1 MSGGSTDLRYT
12 ASPALVHGLRGISPI
27 TMPRLDFETVFD
39 SSPNSYMLLDRDLRY
54 VAANAAYLRAVSLQ
68 REDVIGRLL
77 FDVFPHN
84 PDDPN
89 NASVRLLRESLERVL
104 TTRARD
110 VIALISY
117 RVPHR
122 RDGQLVMEERLW
134 SATHTPIVDDKGNV
148 AFILQHTVD
157 VTELE
162 ALRNSAEEA
171 GILERAEVLQR
182 RNVNLDAE
190 LQHVRS
196 LFDQAPGFICVLRG
210 PDHVFELVNRAYYQL
225 IGHREIL
232 GRAVREALP
241 EFSGQ
246 GFFEQLDEVY
256 RTGVPFVGRSLT
268 ILVQR
273 HRDADLVERFVDF
286 VYQPIVNTDGRVT
299 GIFVQGHDITAQKE
313 AEERQRF
320 LAESIPQQV
329 WTANPA
335 GDLTFSNQRGL
346 DYFGVKADDV
356 LGSGWLNYVHP
367 DDVDKCLARW
377 RQSLTTGDEYEIEFR
392 LRRSDGRYCW
402 HLGRAEPYRDAT
414 GAIAE
419 WFGTNTNIDDRKRA
433 QDTLEERNEFEQH
446 LIGIVS
452 HDLRNPINAI
462 GIAAA
467 LLRERGGL
475 DERQSKAVARIV
487 SSSARARHMI
497 RDFLDF
503 TQARSAGRV
512 PISPAPAN
520 IREIA
525 RHVFDELQLVHRDR
539 EATIEHYG
547 EETGHWDAERI
558 SQVIANLLGNAFQ
571 HGTHDGPVRLITCG
585 TDQDVSIQVRNS
597 GVPIPAEDLQRLFE
611 PFERGAGTTPSSTR
625 SVGLGLFI
633 SKQIVAAHGGTI
645 DVRSNAKDGT
655 IFTVRLPR

>member
-1 MSGGSTDLRYT
+1 
-12 ASPALVHGLRGISPI
+12 
-27 TMPRLDFETVFD
+27 MPRLDFETVFD
-39 SSPNSYMLLDRDLRY
+39 SSPNPYMLLDRDLRY
-54 VAANAAYLRAVSLQ
+54 VAVNEAYLRAVSVR

-77 FDVFPHN
+77 FEAFPHN
-84 PDDPN
+84 PEDPN
-89 NASVRLLRESLERVL
+89 NASVRLLRDSLVRVL
-104 TTRARD
+104 ETRAPD
-110 VIALISY
+110 VIALIPY

-122 RDGQLVMEERLW
+122 RGGQVVLEERLW
-134 SATHTPIVDDKGNV
+134 SATHTPILDDHGEV

-162 ALRNSAEEA
+162 ALKSSAGEA

-190 LQHVRS
+190 LQHIRS
-196 LFDQAPGFICVLRG
+196 LFDQAPGFVCVLRG
-210 PDHVFELVNRAYYQL
+210 PNHVFEIVNRAYYQL

-232 GRAVREALP
+232 SKPVREALP
-241 EFSGQ
+241 EFEGQ

-256 RTGVPFVGRSLT
+256 QTGRPFVGRNLP

-273 HRDADLVERFVDF
+273 HRGGDLDERFVDF
-286 VYQPIVNTDGRVT
+286 VYQPIVNTEATVT
-299 GIFVQGHDITAQKE
+299 GIFVQGHDITKERE

-329 WTANPA
+329 WTADPA
-335 GDLTFSNQRGL
+335 GNLTFVNQRGL
-346 DYFGVKADDV
+346 DYFGVASEHV
-356 LGSGWLNYVHP
+356 VGSGWLNYVHP
-367 DDVDKCLARW
+367 DDVESCLTRW
-377 RQSLTTGDEYEIEFR
+377 RRSLTTGEEYEVEFR
-392 LRRSDGRYCW
+392 LRRSDGTYCW
-402 HLGRAEPYRDAT
+402 HLGRAEPYRDASN
-414 GAIAE
+414 AIAT

-475 DERQSKAVARIV
+475 DERQSKAVARIA
-487 SSSARARHMI
+487 SSAARARHMI

-503 TQARSAGRV
+503 SEARSAGRV
-512 PISPAPAN
+512 PISPAAAN
-520 IREIA
+520 IRDIA
-525 RHVFDELQLVHRDR
+525 RHVFDEVQLLYRDR
-539 EATIEHYG
+539 EATIEHHG
-547 EETGHWDAERI
+547 GETGHWDPERI
-558 SQVIANLLGNAFQ
+558 AQVIANLLGNAFQ
-571 HGTHDGPVRLITCG
+571 HGSPDGPVRLITCG
-585 TDQDVSIQVRNS
+585 TDKEVSIQVRNS
-597 GVPIPAEDLQRLFE
+597 GVPIPAEDLTRLFE
-611 PFERGAGTTPSSTR
+611 PFERGDGTTPSSTR

-633 SKQIVAAHGGTI
+633 SKQLVAAHGGTI
-645 DVRSNAKDGT
+645 DVRSNGNDGT

>member
-1 MSGGSTDLRYT
+1 
-12 ASPALVHGLRGISPI
+12 
-27 TMPRLDFETVFD
+27 
-39 SSPNSYMLLDRDLRY
+39 MLLDRNLRF
-54 VAANAAYLRAVSLQ
+54 VAANAAYLRAVSLR

-77 FDVFPHN
+77 FEVFPHN

-89 NASVRLLRESLERVL
+89 NASARLLRESLERVL
-104 TTRARD
+104 TSRAPD
-110 VIALISY
+110 VIAYIPY
-117 RVPHR
+117 RVPYQ
-122 RDGQLVMEERLW
+122 RDGQLLMEERVW
-134 SATHTPIVDDKGNV
+134 SATHTPILDDQGEV

-162 ALRNSAEEA
+162 LLKSSVEGA

-190 LQHVRS
+190 LQHLRS

-210 PDHVFELVNRAYYQL
+210 PEHVFEVVNSAYYQL

-232 GRAVREALP
+232 DKPVREALP
-241 EFSGQ
+241 EFEGQ
-246 GFFEQLDEVY
+246 GFFEQLDQVY
-256 RTGVPFVGRSLT
+256 ESGVPFVGRSLP

-273 HRDADLVERFVDF
+273 DRDGDLDERFVDF
-286 VYQPIVNTDGRVT
+286 VYQPIVNSQAHVT

-329 WTANPA
+329 WTADPA
-335 GDLTFSNQRGL
+335 GNLTFLNQRGL
-346 DYFGVKADDV
+346 DYFGVGSDQII
-356 LGSGWLNYVHP
+356 GSGWLNYVHP
-367 DDVDKCLARW
+367 DDVAACLTRW
-377 RQSLTTGDEYEIEFR
+377 QRSLTTGAEYEVEFR
-392 LRRSDGRYCW
+392 LRRGDGKYCW
-402 HLGRAEPYRDAT
+402 HLGRAEPYRDAI
-414 GAIAE
+414 GAIAT
-419 WFGTNTNIDDRKRA
+419 WFGTNTDIDDRKRA

-475 DERQSKAVARIV
+475 DERQSKAVARIA
-487 SSSARARHMI
+487 SSAARARHMI

-503 TQARSAGRV
+503 TEARSAGRV
-512 PISPAPAN
+512 PISPSAAN
-520 IREIA
+520 VREIA
-525 RHVFDELQLVHRDR
+525 RHVFDEVQLLYRDR
-539 EATIEHYG
+539 EATIEHHG
-547 EETGHWDAERI
+547 EETGHWDPERI
-558 SQVIANLLGNAFQ
+558 AQVIANLLGNAFQ
-571 HGTHDGPVRLITCG
+571 HGAPDGPVRLITCG
-585 TDQDVSIQVRNS
+585 TDREVSIQVRNS
-597 GVPIPAEDLQRLFE
+597 GVPIAAEDLPRLFE

-645 DVRSNAKDGT
+645 DVRSTAKDGT

>member
-1 MSGGSTDLRYT
+1 
-12 ASPALVHGLRGISPI
+12 
-27 TMPRLDFETVFD
+27 MPRLDFEAVFD
-39 SSPNSYMLLDRDLRY
+39 SSPNLYMLLDRDLRY
-54 VAANAAYLRAVSLQ
+54 VAANVAYLRALSV
-68 REDVIGRLL
+68 RWEDVIGRLL

-89 NASVRLLRESLERVL
+89 NASVRLLRDSLERVL
-104 TTRARD
+104 TTRAPD
-110 VIALISY
+110 VIAFIPY
-117 RVPHR
+117 RVPYR
-122 RDGQLVMEERLW
+122 REGQLGMEERLW
-134 SATHTPIVDDKGNV
+134 SATHTPILDDRGEV

-162 ALRNSAEEA
+162 ALKSSVAEA
-171 GILERAEVLQR
+171 GVLERAEVLQQ

-190 LQHVRS
+190 LQHFRS

-210 PDHVFELVNRAYYQL
+210 PDHVFELVNSSYYQL

-232 GRAVREALP
+232 GKPVREALP
-241 EFSGQ
+241 EFRGQ

-256 RTGVPFVGRSLT
+256 QTGVPFVGRSLP

-273 HRDADLVERFVDF
+273 DRGGDLEERFVDF
-286 VYQPIVNTDGRVT
+286 VYQPIVDDEAEVT

-329 WTANPA
+329 WTADPS
-335 GDLTFSNQRGL
+335 GDLTFVNQRGL
-346 DYFGVKADDV
+346 DYFGVPSTHV
-356 LGSGWLNYVHP
+356 LGTGWLNYVHP
-367 DDVDKCLARW
+367 DDVEITLERW
-377 RQSLTTGDEYEIEFR
+377 KRSLTTGEEYEVEFR
-392 LRRSDGRYCW
+392 LRRSDGSYSW

-414 GAIAE
+414 GAIAA

-433 QDTLEERNEFEQH
+433 QDTLEERSEFEQH

-452 HDLRNPINAI
+452 HDLRNPVNAI

-475 DERQSKAVARIV
+475 DERQSKAVARIA
-487 SSSARARHMI
+487 SSAARARHMI

-503 TQARSAGRV
+503 TEARSAGRV
-512 PISPAPAN
+512 PISPTAAN

-525 RHVFDELQLVHRDR
+525 RHVFDEVHLVHRDR
-539 EATIEHYG
+539 EATIEHHG
-547 EETGHWDAERI
+547 NETGHWDPERI
-558 SQVIANLLGNAFQ
+558 SQVIGNLLGNAFQ
-571 HGTHDGPVRLITCG
+571 HGSSEGPVRLITCG
-585 TDQDVSIQVRNS
+585 TDREVSIQVRNS
-597 GVPIPAEDLQRLFE
+597 GDPIPPDDLQRLFE

-633 SKQIVAAHGGTI
+633 SRQIVAAHGGTI
-645 DVRSNAKDGT
+645 EVRSNAKDGT